1 MTGRAARI
9 FVIEDHPL
17 MREVLRDYLGAMP
30 GVEICGEATSGEEA
44 LERLDEVE
52 ADLLLVDTTL
62 GGMNGIDFV
71 KRVAAR
77 WTDLPCLMLSGH
89 GQEGYVERAL
99 HAGARGYVLKG
110 NPAEL
115 PRAIEKVLGG
125 EVYLSPK
132 LT

>member
-1 MTGRAARI
+1 MTERAARI

-77 WTDLPCLMLSGH
+77 WKDLPCLMLSGH

>member
-1 MTGRAARI
+1 VTERAARI

-62 GGMNGIDFV
+62 GGMNGINFV
-71 KRVAAR
+71 KRVSAR
-77 WTDLPCLMLSGH
+77 WKDLPCLMLSGH